1 MMRSKKSQAARFP
14 SAAHWSSPPIGPL
27 ARTQLNDAQH
37 PPSRALQALCEV
49 GHGYEC
55 VHNSVSAASLQPSTG
70 LCEVH
75 QPLDRLA
82 FTPAE

>member
-55 VHNSVSAASLQPSTG
+55 VHIQLV
-70 LCEVH
+70 
-75 QPLDRLA
+75 
-82 FTPAE
+82 